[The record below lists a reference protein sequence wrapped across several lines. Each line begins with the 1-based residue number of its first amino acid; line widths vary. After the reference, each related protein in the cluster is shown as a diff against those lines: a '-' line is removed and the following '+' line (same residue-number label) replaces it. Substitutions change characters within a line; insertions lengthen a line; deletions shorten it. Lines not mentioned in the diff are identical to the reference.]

1 MDLTLDLTL
10 SESPHAGAIA
20 GAVTLGVAVALGL
33 PPLPAD
39 RLSRAVA
46 ATCARGDAPVALS
59 VRPAPGPGAT
69 IALTR
74 GGGDWSEPARAPL
87 TALGA
92 VVAGDTVR
100 LGVSRTALSLVSD

>member
-1 MDLTLDLTL
+1 MDLRLDLAL
-10 SESPHAGAIA
+10 ADSPHGAAIA

-39 RLSRAVA
+39 RLSRAVKSA
-46 ATCARGDAPVALS
+46 CERGGAPVGLS
-59 VRPAPGPGAT
+59 VRPGPGAGAT

-74 GGGDWSEPARAPL
+74 TGGCWSAQDSAPL

-92 VVAGDTVR
+92 VAAGATLR
-100 LGVSRTALSLVSD
+100 LAVSRTGLAAV